1 MTPPS
6 LPANSKAESVTL
18 PASRV
23 SIQVEPFDPAEALH
37 CLRCKPSGEPDP
49 SIGAIA
55 SFIGLVREFN
65 QGDDVQALELEHY
78 PGMTEKVIEGILD
91 EALKRLPLNALHVIH
106 RVGPLSPTD
115 LIVWVGAASAHR
127 EAALQSCAFVMDY
140 LKTKAPFWKKEESKT
155 GSSWVDARQADET
168 ALYKWRVDK

>member
-1 MTPPS
+1 MTIPS
-6 LPANSKAESVTL
+6 LPANSKAEGLAV
-18 PASRV
+18 PFSRV

-37 CLRCKPSGEPDP
+37 RLRCKSTGELDP

-91 EALKRLPLNALHVIH
+91 ETLNRWPLNSLHVIH
-106 RVGPLSPTD
+106 RVGPLLPTD

-127 EAALQSCAFVMDY
+127 EAALQACAFVMDF
-140 LKTKAPFWKKEESKT
+140 LKTKAPFWKKEQTSK
-155 GSSWVDARQADET
+155 GQAHWVKDRDSDYAAADRWK
-168 ALYKWRVDK
+168 L